1 MKRKKESAIKV
12 DYQAVTKDEGE
23 SSQVSSILKRAKQSQ
38 GVTNNSEVIQTKF
51 ENDVRRLRVNWV
63 IR

>member
-1 MKRKKESAIKV
+1 M
-12 DYQAVTKDEGE
+12 TKDEGE